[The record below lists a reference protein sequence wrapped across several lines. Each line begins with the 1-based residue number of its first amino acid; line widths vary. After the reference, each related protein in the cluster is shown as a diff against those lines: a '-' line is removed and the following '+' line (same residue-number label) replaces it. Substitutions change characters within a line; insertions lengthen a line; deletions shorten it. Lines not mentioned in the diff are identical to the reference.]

1 MQGIYKI
8 TNPIGQVYI
17 GLSCDIEKRF
27 YQHKLSKSNTKLCKS
42 FKFFGIENHNFEIL
56 ELVSLYK
63 DLLKREM
70 FYIDKYNSKK
80 QGLNSTKGTT
90 PVYYKKP
97 CQEYMDSIYA
107 LLD

>member
-27 YQHKLSKSNTKLCKS
+27 YQHKLSNNNTKLCKS
-42 FKFFGIENHNFEIL
+42 FLSFGIENHNFEIL
-56 ELVSLYK
+56 ELVDLHK

-70 FYIDKYNSKK
+70 FYIKKYNSKID
-80 QGLNSTKGTT
+80 GLNSTKGSEAIF
-90 PVYYKKP
+90 YKKP
-97 CQEYMDSIYA
+97 SQEYMNSIYA

>member
-17 GLSCDIEKRF
+17 GLSRDIEKRF
-27 YQHKLSKSNTKLCKS
+27 YQHKLSNKNTKLCKS
-42 FKFFGIENHNFEIL
+42 FLSFGIENHNFQVL
-56 ELVSLYK
+56 ELVENYD

-70 FYIDKYNSKK
+70 FYIKKYNSKTN
-80 QGLNSTKGTT
+80 GLNSTKGSEAIFYQR
-90 PVYYKKP
+90 PSE
-97 CQEYMDSIYA
+97 EYINSIYA